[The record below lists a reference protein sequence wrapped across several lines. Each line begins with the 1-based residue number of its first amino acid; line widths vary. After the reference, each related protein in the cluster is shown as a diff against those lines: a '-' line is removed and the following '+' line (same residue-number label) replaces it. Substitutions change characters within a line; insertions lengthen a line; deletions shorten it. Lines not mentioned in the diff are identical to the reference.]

1 MKASEETKQAAKEA
15 GIKSWHLKSE
25 EVLQKELGAE
35 VEEMTTS
42 VEAPVNYADRMMEL
56 IDLKGDMTWDSL
68 AMKCAL
74 MGQKSKFWEY
84 KDIIDKQL
92 EKMNGN

>member
-1 MKASEETKQAAKEA
+1 MKASEETKQAAKAE

-35 VEEMTTS
+35 AELESTD
-42 VEAPVNYADRMMEL
+42 APANYADRMMEL
-56 IDLKGDMTWDSL
+56 IDLKGDFTWDSL